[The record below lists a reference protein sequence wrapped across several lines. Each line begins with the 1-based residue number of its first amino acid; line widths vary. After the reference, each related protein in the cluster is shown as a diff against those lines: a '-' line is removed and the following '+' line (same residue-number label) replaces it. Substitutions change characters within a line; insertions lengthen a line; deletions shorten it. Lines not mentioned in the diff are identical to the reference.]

1 MLDALAKGQEL
12 RESMTRQE
20 FHDDWKASYAAAIL
34 LAVGEHMGPGT
45 PHASADVARPFHE
58 ARNLLAHEYFHVSPD
73 RLWLLLERNCAKKWK
88 PARNRRRE
96 LPDHPPT
103 IADLYKANAHDIE
116 GRRLLR
122 RRTPGSLAR

>member
-1 MLDALAKGQEL
+1 MPRRDSFGFRRERLLDALAKGQEL

-20 FHDDWKASYAAAIL
+20 FLDDWKASYAAAAIL

-73 RLWLLLERNCAKKWK
+73 RLWLLLERIEQLRKEVEALKEP
-88 PARNRRRE
+88 PARAPRPSSDDR
-96 LPDHPPT
+96 
-103 IADLYKANAHDIE
+103 
-116 GRRLLR
+116 
-122 RRTPGSLAR
+122 